1 MNQLTP
7 KAIIFDLGSTLIDYP
22 STTWEEINVDCV
34 AAVRQHLLRG
44 KYSVPD
50 DQEFYTAFEQIRQEY
65 RAIAVDTLVEWS
77 VPQVIARLSEKLR
90 LEVDEKMNDKLFDA
104 YYEPIRQYIFAY
116 EDAIDVLSRINER
129 YDAVGLVS
137 NTIFPERIHLD
148 ELKRFG
154 LERHL
159 TFKLFSSTFGLRKP
173 HPDIFYKAA
182 NLAGFSPAECVYIGD
197 RYLEDISGP
206 NEIGMPAI
214 LRFQEGRDYP
224 DDPFGEIRQIM
235 SLSDLERHFEF

>member
-7 KAIIFDLGSTLIDYP
+7 KAVIFDLGSTLIDYP
-22 STTWEEINVDCV
+22 STTWEEVSVDCM
-34 AAVRQHLLRG
+34 AAVRKVLL
-44 KYSVPD
+44 KTNPNVPD
-50 DQEFYTAFEQIRQEY
+50 EETFYAAYELIRKKHRAVTAE
-65 RAIAVDTLVEWS
+65 TLVEWT
-77 VPQVIARLSEKLR
+77 VPQVIGKLLEKLG
-90 LEVDEKMNDKLFDA
+90 LDGSEESADKLFDA
-104 YYEPIRQYIFAY
+104 FYEPVKQYLYVY
-116 EDAIDVLSRINER
+116 EDAIEVLARINEQ

-137 NTIFPERIHLD
+137 NTVFPERIHLE

-154 LERHL
+154 LDSLL

-182 NLAGFSPAECVYIGD
+182 NLAGVSPAECVYIGD

-206 NEIGMPAI
+206 KEVGMPAI

-224 DDPFGEIRQIM
+224 EDPFGEVRQIM
-235 SLSDLERHFEF
+235 CLKDLERHFDF